1 MANDKLIEINERK
14 VSDMTYKEV
23 IVMLRELNDNDH
35 SIIDLKVQKE
45 V

>member
-1 MANDKLIEINERK
+1 MANDKLIEINGRK

-23 IVMLRELNDNDH
+23 IVMLRQLNEDDH
-35 SIIDLKVQKE
+35 SIIDLTV